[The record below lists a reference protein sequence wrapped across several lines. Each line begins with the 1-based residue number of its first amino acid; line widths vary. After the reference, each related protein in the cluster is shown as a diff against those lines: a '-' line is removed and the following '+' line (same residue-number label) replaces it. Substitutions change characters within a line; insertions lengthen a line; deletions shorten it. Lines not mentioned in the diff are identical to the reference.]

1 MLRATH
7 IIPRDEVAGAADS
20 VELDFDGRHR
30 RRFAMTSVSG
40 LEFLLDLDEAV
51 VLRDGDALALE
62 DDRMIVVRASPERL
76 AVITARDAQH
86 LTRLAWHLGNRHVPT
101 EIRSDSLRIRDDHVL
116 VGMLKGLGAEVTF
129 VAEPF
134 GPEAGAYHD
143 H

>member
-1 MLRATH
+1 
-7 IIPRDEVAGAADS
+7 
-20 VELDFDGRHR
+20 
-30 RRFAMTSVSG
+30 MTSVSG

-134 GPEAGAYHD
+134 EPEAGAYHD